1 MDKRSYL
8 ISGAEHIIFDFGGVL
23 MMHDREGCLQAFRQ
37 MMAETD
43 ITNVLGVDNDL
54 PSTLRA
60 QFEIG
65 EMSAEEFVLNVQKF
79 CRPRTTERQV
89 IEAWNKIH
97 AGIADSTWVE
107 IKRLKDQGYHI
118 YLFSNTDA
126 IHWQHTLALYRDKI
140 DLYFNRVFLSY
151 EMGLCKPDKNVYEYV
166 NREIGATL
174 KRTCFVDDNETNR
187 LAAEKHVGWETYKSI
202 EELTKNKYNG

>member
-1 MDKRSYL
+1 MDKRSNL
-8 ISGAEHIIFDFGGVL
+8 IPGAEHIIFDFGGVL
-23 MMHDREGCLQAFRQ
+23 MAHDREGCLQAFRQ

-43 ITNVLGVDNDL
+43 ITNALGLDNDL
-54 PSTLRA
+54 PGTLRA
-60 QFEIG
+60 RFEIG
-65 EMSAEEFVLNVQKF
+65 EMSAEEFVLHVQKF

-97 AGIADSTWVE
+97 AGIADSTWAE

-140 DLYFNRVFLSY
+140 DTYFDRVFLSF
-151 EMGLCKPDKNVYEYV
+151 EMGLCKPDKNAYEYV
-166 NREIGATL
+166 NREIDACPD
-174 KRTCFVDDNETNR
+174 RICFIDDKEANR
-187 LAAEKHVGWETYKSI
+187 LAAEKSVGWKTYESI
-202 EELTKNKYNG
+202 NELINNKHNG